1 MSINHYEEMLTGGH
15 PNSLGNTLIVVDD
28 VLSNKENLDNLY
40 QCYFSHDAVVRLR
53 VSNAFKR
60 ICKEK
65 PGWVA
70 EYIDKFI
77 NEISNIDQASTK
89 WTLATLFLLL
99 KNYMSSK
106 QKAASIKIMK
116 NNLHYPDWIVQ
127 NITADTL
134 AVYAENDVKLK
145 QWLIPEL
152 KKLSKGKYKSVA
164 RRSDKLISRLSEI
177 KY

>member
-1 MSINHYEEMLTGGH
+1 MWINYYEKTLSGGH
-15 PNSLGNTLIVVDD
+15 PNSLGKTIWVVDD
-28 VLSNKENLDNLY
+28 ILTDRKKLNDLY
-40 QCYFSHDAVVRLR
+40 ACYFSKDPVVRLR

-70 EYIDKFI
+70 EYIDQFI